1 MMAMTPVLACLTV
14 PGQPEQVARA
24 REFVVFVLG
33 DDHPQAGVA
42 LLLTSDSLNL
52 TFCSSC
58 PFWWVAASG
67 GLMGCPGLRWWR
79 FGG

>member
-1 MMAMTPVLACLTV
+1 MTCARTRGILAV
-14 PGQPEQVARA
+14 PGQPDQVAVA
-24 REFVVFVLG
+24 RRFMTGVLG
-33 DDHPQAGVA
+33 PRHPCTDDAV
-42 LLLTSDSLNL
+42 LLVSDSLNL